1 MILGNNNFSKENFQ
15 NKMNAIKNNASNMN
29 SNKSINTNSIST
41 NQYKDV
47 TNQDEM
53 ISRSLEMLQERLNKG
68 LISYEEF
75 QKQCTKLGKLR
86 K

>member
-1 MILGNNNFSKENFQ
+1 MIIGKNDFNKDNFQ

-29 SNKSINTNSIST
+29 SNIDHTNTS
-41 NQYKDV
+41 QYKDI

-53 ISRSLEMLQERLNKG
+53 IDRSLEMLEERLKKG
-68 LISYEEF
+68 LISHEEF
-75 QKQCTKLGKLR
+75 QKQCARLGKLR

>member
-1 MILGNNNFSKENFQ
+1 MIIGNNDFNKDNFQ

-29 SNKSINTNSIST
+29 SNIDHTNTS
-41 NQYKDV
+41 QYKDI

-53 ISRSLEMLQERLNKG
+53 IDRSLEMLEERLKKG
-68 LISYEEF
+68 LISHEEF
-75 QKQCTKLGKLR
+75 QKQCARLGKLR

>member
-1 MILGNNNFSKENFQ
+1 MIIGNNDFNKDNFQ

-29 SNKSINTNSIST
+29 SNTSNINYANTS
-41 NQYKDV
+41 QYKDI

-68 LISYEEF
+68 LISNEEF
-75 QKQCTKLGKLR
+75 QKQCNKLGKLR